1 MSMMNNNESLAKA
14 VKDMMLEEPFY
25 GLFLVGINREWSTAL
40 STAGVSKHKI
50 GIKLSINEEFWSKL
64 NKDHRQGLLK
74 HELLHVSFGHL
85 SLRDLYPDHRLFNIA
100 ADIEINQY
108 IKEHQL
114 PEGALLPS
122 TFPELNLPLKAGTKE
137 YYKLLQQAKQNNTSP
152 TLQNLINQIEQG
164 NSPYDHSTWTDFDD
178 LDEAEKKLI
187 EKQIQ
192 HQLKEAATEV
202 RNKNRGAIPG
212 ELSEI
217 ISNLFK
223 VEEPKFDWRGYLRR
237 FVGNSNVVYTKKLRR
252 KFNKRYIENPGLKIK
267 RRNHVLVGIDT
278 SGSVSNE
285 ELKEFLGEIHHI
297 SKTGNEVTIVQCD
310 TRINSIEKFDS
321 KKDFHVKGRGGT
333 DFQPVIDHYNENSR
347 KYTNLIYLTD
357 GEAPAPHNAPKKIL
371 WVLSSRSHNTDQ
383 LPGLTIKLN

>member
-1 MSMMNNNESLAKA
+1 MMNNNESLAKA

-25 GLFLVGINREWSTAL
+25 GLFLVGINREWSNAL

-108 IKEHQL
+108 IKEYQL

-122 TFPELNLPLKAGTKE
+122 TFPELNLPPKAGTKE
-137 YYKLLQQAKQNNTSP
+137 YYKLLQQAKGNNTSP

-164 NSPYDHSTWTDFDD
+164 DSPYDHSTWTDFDD

-202 RNKNRGAIPG
+202 RNKNRGVIPG

-252 KFNKRYIENPGLKIK
+252 KFNKRYVENPGLKIK

-278 SGSVSNE
+278 SGSVSND
-285 ELKEFLGEIHHI
+285 ELREFLGEIHHI

-310 TRINSIEKFDS
+310 THINSIEKFDS

-371 WVLSSRSHNTDQ
+371 WVLSSRSNDTDQ

>member
-1 MSMMNNNESLAKA
+1 MMNNNESLAKA

-25 GLFLVGINREWSTAL
+25 GLFLVGINREWSKSL
-40 STAGVSKHKI
+40 PTAGVSKHKI
-50 GIKLSINEEFWSKL
+50 GVKLSINEEFWSKL
-64 NKDHRQGLLK
+64 SKDHRQGLLK
-74 HELLHVSFGHL
+74 HELLHVSFGHM
-85 SLRDLYPDHRLFNIA
+85 SMRDLYNDHKLFNIA

-108 IKEHQL
+108 IRRDQL
-114 PEGALLPS
+114 PEGGLLPE
-122 TFPELNLPLKAGTKE
+122 TFPELKLPLKAGTRE
-137 YYKLLQQAKQNNTSP
+137 YYKLLQQAKQNEASP
-152 TLQNLINQIEQG
+152 TLENLIREMEQG
-164 NSPYDHSTWTDFDD
+164 DSPYNHDTWTDFED

-192 HQLKEAATEV
+192 HQLKDAAIEI
-202 RNKNRGAIPG
+202 RKKNRGTTPG

-217 ISNLFK
+217 LDNLFK

-252 KFNKRYIENPGLKIK
+252 KFNKRYVENPGLKIK

-278 SGSVSNE
+278 SGSVSSD

-310 TRINSIEKFDS
+310 TQIVSIEAFNS
-321 KKDFHVKGRGGT
+321 KKEFKVKGRGGT
-333 DFQPVIDHYNENSR
+333 DFQPVIDYYNNNPR

-357 GEAPAPHNAPKKIL
+357 GEAPAPNNTPKRVL
-371 WVLSSRSHNTDQ
+371 WVLSSKSSETDH